1 MEHRSPWSE
10 VYAWF
15 WMNEQEILHGTQS
28 DFDEKARQFRMD
40 GATIVID
47 FSLTHYRL
55 AFVPYFEKIHAGIR
69 MLADACHKEGLRLI
83 EHHSAS
89 LVFDLLWS
97 EGWKRLEA
105 DIGSFSNWK
114 SDVYSWIEVPRYL
127 ISEPMLYGK
136 PLRSM
141 FQIDG
146 RTGEKAS
153 SVYDSDCL
161 CYNNPDYRAAYFAY
175 MKELIDCGIDGI
187 MNDDVQY
194 FGDGNACTCVHC
206 RKKFREQT
214 GYDLPQPEG
223 WSAFYGDYSNP
234 AFIAWER
241 FKRESTRDFYHDLS
255 AWYRSLGA
263 TLLRPNYVSA
273 ALEGNPTSY
282 GFDTCCDIW
291 DNIYQE
297 NCFSTVMKASY
308 PDYMIEAVHR
318 FAAAARRGVASMSQF
333 YPDRADTVYFGWALS
348 RAWGQLYTG
357 TCEGVNIT
365 QIERKYREFE
375 RAHAA
380 FYDQP
385 VKLRD
390 VSFYFSKQTRDYTE
404 DAARRYQR
412 PFMAAL
418 QAACFSGLITDMVFE
433 EDDAARWRAHP
444 RIVCSHTAMLSDAE
458 LSRFADY
465 VRAGGTLILLGDFAV
480 YDEHGNARDYAKISE
495 GLGLSAQ
502 PERAEAVTACTIR
515 ARGRE
520 ITLPRIMAKGKFQ
533 DQYYYTEQIG
543 AGSVFWAPFDM
554 GCDEYQPSV
563 WADRRQETPR
573 PVPAHPSRRALQAQY
588 TGALL
593 DLLVEKTLRVQC
605 EQKELFA
612 SAFNTRGGIAVH
624 LVNLSDTVPEDGRPI
639 GHEERIQNF
648 TEQGRSVPEVCIAL
662 RTDRAVSRAW
672 AYTPEKQHGAE
683 LAVRRAGEDVQLTL
697 PAGFF
702 AGYALI
708 TMEE

>member
-1 MEHRSPWSE
+1 MEKRSPWSE

-15 WMNEQEILHGTQS
+15 WMNEKEILHGTQS
-28 DFDEKARQFRMD
+28 YFDEKARQIRED

-69 MLADACHKEGLRLI
+69 MLADACHKAGLRLI

-89 LVFDLLWS
+89 LVFDLFWS

-105 DIGSFSNWK
+105 DIGSFSDWK

-146 RTGEKAS
+146 RTGEKAE

-161 CYNNPDYRAAYFAY
+161 CYNNPDYREAYFTY

-206 RKKFREQT
+206 RKKFKEQT
-214 GYDLPQPEG
+214 GYDLPQPAE
-223 WSAFYGDYSNP
+223 WNAFYGDYANP
-234 AFIAWER
+234 IFVAWER

-255 AWYRSLGA
+255 AYYQSLGA
-263 TLLRPNYVSA
+263 ELLRPNYVSG
-273 ALEGNPTSY
+273 ALEGNPTAY

-297 NCFSTVMKASY
+297 NCFSTVIKASY
-308 PDYMIEAVHR
+308 PDYMVEAVHR
-318 FAAAARRGVASMSQF
+318 FAAAARRGVVSMSQF
-333 YPDRADTVYFGWALS
+333 YPGRADTVYFAWALA

-365 QIERKYREFE
+365 HIERKYREFE
-375 RAHAA
+375 REHAE
-380 FYDQP
+380 FYHDP

-390 VSFYFSKQTRDYTE
+390 VSFYFSKQTRDYTQ
-404 DAARRYQR
+404 DAARLYQR

-418 QAACFSGLITDMVFE
+418 QAACLSGLGTDMVFE
-433 EDDAARWRAHP
+433 EDDAALWREHP
-444 RIVCSHTAMLSDAE
+444 CIVCSHAAMLSDAE
-458 LSRFADY
+458 ILRFADY
-465 VRAGGTLILLGDFAV
+465 VRAGGKLIILGDFAV
-480 YDEHGNARDYAKISE
+480 YDERGNSRDCTKISAL
-495 GLGLSAQ
+495 LGVSAQ
-502 PERAEAVTACTIR
+502 MEPADYTGVCTIFYH
-515 ARGRE
+515 GRE
-520 ITLPRIMAKGKFQ
+520 ITLSCIAAKGKFGNR
-533 DQYYYTEQIG
+533 YYHAEQIG
-543 AGSVFWAPFDM
+543 EGEVFWAPFDM

-563 WADRRQETPR
+563 WADRRQEVPQ
-573 PVPAHPSRRALQAQY
+573 PVPAHPSRRKLQMEH

-593 DLLVEKTLRVQC
+593 NLLVEKTLCARSKQ
-605 EQKELFA
+605 EELFA
-612 SAFNTRGGIAVH
+612 SAFRTPGGIAVH
-624 LVNLSDTVPEDGRPI
+624 LVNLCDTVPEDDRLI
-639 GHEERIQNF
+639 GHDELIENF
-648 TEQGRSVPEVCIAL
+648 TGNGTAMPEIELTLKTELPIFRVQ
-662 RTDRAVSRAW
+662 
-672 AYTPEKQHGAE
+672 AYTPDGN
-683 LAVRRAGEDVQLTL
+683 RRAEVAYQREDGQVHLTL

-702 AGYALI
+702 EGYALI
-708 TMEE
+708 TLEG